1 MTQSERNTG
10 ENKMR
15 VLGITGGVGAGKS
28 TVLDYLKQRYGARVL
43 QCDEAAKI
51 LQEPGGSCYR
61 PMTELLGED
70 VLGRDGRFD
79 RGKIAAMVFAQEEVL
94 KRLNAIVHPAVK
106 EYVVKEIH
114 KERERRKHFL
124 FVVEA
129 ALLLEDGYGHICD
142 EIWYIH
148 ADERVRRQR
157 LRESRGYSDK
167 KITQIMSTQ
176 HTEEYFRQYCQFTVD
191 NSGDNVENT
200 YEQIDEG
207 LKKHGF
213 L

>member
-1 MTQSERNTG
+1 MTQS
-10 ENKMR
+10 KKIK

-28 TVLDYLKQRYGARVL
+28 TVLDYLKRRYGARVL

-61 PMTELLGED
+61 PVAELFGED

-79 RGKIAAMVFAQEEVL
+79 RGKIAAIVFTQEEIL
-94 KRLNAIVHPAVK
+94 EKLNAIVHPAVK
-106 EYVVKEIH
+106 KYVEEEIQ
-114 KERERRKHFL
+114 KERDLGERSL

-129 ALLLEDGYGHICD
+129 ALLLDAGYDSFCD
-142 EIWYIH
+142 EVWYIH
-148 ADERVRRQR
+148 APEEVRRLR
-157 LRESRGYSDK
+157 LKTSRGYSEE
-167 KITQIMSTQ
+167 KITRMMSAQ
-176 HTEEYFRQYCQFTVD
+176 RTEGYFRKYCQFAVD
-191 NSGDNVENT
+191 NSSDNVENT

-207 LKKHGF
+207 LKTHGF